1 MLYFSWAWW
10 HVPITPALRKLSN
23 CIVSLRSI
31 WATKRDLALKKK
43 KERKNLIRHL
53 ISTCIRMTS
62 VIYSMWCIVF
72 LDWCMLTVFV
82 FQGQVLFSHDK
93 DPFNALLNSVC

>member
-31 WATKRDLALKKK
+31 WATKRDLASKTK
-43 KERKNLIRHL
+43 KERKK
-53 ISTCIRMTS
+53 S
-62 VIYSMWCIVF
+62 Y
-72 LDWCMLTVFV
+72 
-82 FQGQVLFSHDK
+82 
-93 DPFNALLNSVC
+93 